1 MAQAGWEAL
10 GTSKT
15 EQWARLLGQEK
26 SGRKETSRAPVGW
39 KSFGSMGPDNRVSNC
54 LGTSFQG
61 PHVPETST
69 ATSPKSQRGK
79 TAYCLISPL
88 FPVGVFLGSLSH
100 ISAGLRKQTP
110 RQPGRQGV
118 EVGCRN
124 RVPVNST
131 VSLAATAL
139 SGQKHVGPGVSIR
152 ARPVFVLD
160 NTTDSVQTVAGLKS
174 SILEGRRGTDKEEA
188 SSL

>member
-1 MAQAGWEAL
+1 MGPAKERLSSGLDFFGRRNL
-10 GTSKT
+10 G
-15 EQWARLLGQEK
+15 E
-26 SGRKETSRAPVGW
+26 KETSRAPVGW
-39 KSFGSMGPDNRVSNC
+39 NSFGSMGPDNRVSNC

-69 ATSPKSQRGK
+69 VTSPKSQRGK
-79 TAYCLISPL
+79 TAHCLIGPL
-88 FPVGVFLGSLSH
+88 FPLGVFLGSLSH

-118 EVGCRN
+118 EMGCRN
-124 RVPVNST
+124 RVL
-131 VSLAATAL
+131 SLAATAL

-160 NTTDSVQTVAGLKS
+160 NTTDSVQTAPGPKS
-174 SILEGRRGTDKEEA
+174 SIREGRRGTDKAEA